1 MNGPEAF
8 TLSELY
14 PGEDLETIRFRC
26 RIGKKVNRSYQTLNK
41 KKLPRRVT
49 EQHKNYDIQ
58 VCCYPI
64 EFDGF
69 NFREYVRFKFP
80 LPDEL
85 KKRK

>member
-1 MNGPEAF
+1 MNGPETF

-26 RIGKKVNRSYQTLNK
+26 RIGRQVNKSYQTLNK
-41 KKLPRRVT
+41 KKLPTRVT
-49 EQHKNYDIQ
+49 EHHQGEDMK